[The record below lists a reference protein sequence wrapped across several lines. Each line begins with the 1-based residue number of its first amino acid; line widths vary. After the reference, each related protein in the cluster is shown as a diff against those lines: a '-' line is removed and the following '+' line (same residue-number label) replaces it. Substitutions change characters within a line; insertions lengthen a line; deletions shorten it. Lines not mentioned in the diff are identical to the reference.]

1 MQVKS
6 FFVIL
11 LAMQLSV
18 GMVAPS
24 AIGIASA
31 KGNFR
36 IDNAA
41 IAGNGTLFDGVIV
54 ETQRATGQ
62 LELNN
67 GARLQLGIN
76 TRGKVFSNRLIL
88 EQGETQFRSGDQG
101 KFGLEARTLH
111 IIPADSTTVAHVSM
125 VGASRVH
132 VSALR
137 GSLRV
142 TNAGGVVVGA
152 LAAGSALEFE
162 PQAGA
167 SAPSKLT
174 GCVVS
179 KDGRFFLTDETSGIT
194 VELRG
199 AGLDKQAGNKVEIA
213 GYQLPG
219 VTPAEPNYNNA
230 GQVVQ
235 VSALKTLSKKC
246 SLPAGVAAGAAAAA
260 AGVITAVVAG
270 VVVAGPAAATTIGV
284 VATNDDSISR

>member
-88 EQGETQFRSGDQG
+88 EQGETPVPFRAIRANSAS
-101 KFGLEARTLH
+101 KPEPCASYRP
-111 IIPADSTTVAHVSM
+111 IPPQWHTSAWSAP
-125 VGASRVH
+125 SRVH

-142 TNAGGVVVGA
+142 TNAGGVVVRRVGGRQRPRIRAAGRRLGA
-152 LAAGSALEFE
+152 LQTDGLCGEQGWTLLPDRRDIGHYRRIARCRSRQASREQSGNRRVPVAWALR
-162 PQAGA
+162 P
-167 SAPSKLT
+167 PSP
-174 GCVVS
+174 
-179 KDGRFFLTDETSGIT
+179 IT
-194 VELRG
+194 
-199 AGLDKQAGNKVEIA
+199 I
-213 GYQLPG
+213 
-219 VTPAEPNYNNA
+219 TPA
-230 GQVVQ
+230 
-235 VSALKTLSKKC
+235 K
-246 SLPAGVAAGAAAAA
+246 
-260 AGVITAVVAG
+260 
-270 VVVAGPAAATTIGV
+270 
-284 VATNDDSISR
+284 

>member
-1 MQVKS
+1 
-6 FFVIL
+6 
-11 LAMQLSV
+11 
-18 GMVAPS
+18 MVAPS
-24 AIGIASA
+24 AISIASA

-36 IDNAA
+36 IDSAA

-88 EQGETQFRSGDQG
+88 GQGEPQFRSGDQG

-142 TNAGGVVVGA
+142 TNGWRSRRRVGG
-152 LAAGSALEFE
+152 
-162 PQAGA
+162 
-167 SAPSKLT
+167 
-174 GCVVS
+174 
-179 KDGRFFLTDETSGIT
+179 R
-194 VELRG
+194 
-199 AGLDKQAGNKVEIA
+199 
-213 GYQLPG
+213 
-219 VTPAEPNYNNA
+219 
-230 GQVVQ
+230 
-235 VSALKTLSKKC
+235 
-246 SLPAGVAAGAAAAA
+246 
-260 AGVITAVVAG
+260 
-270 VVVAGPAAATTIGV
+270 
-284 VATNDDSISR
+284 